1 MPKTIL
7 IVDDYPEFAQLLEER
22 LKTEGYRIETAFDG
36 SAGIEKAKALK
47 PDLILLDIMMPQVGG
62 TEVRAELM
70 KEPGT
75 RGIPIIFLTGLRAPQ
90 ANRKTPIYHDLKVI
104 GKSRDFK
111 ELLEAIQ
118 ETLKNS
124 PEL

>member
-1 MPKTIL
+1 
-7 IVDDYPEFAQLLEER
+7 
-22 LKTEGYRIETAFDG
+22 
-36 SAGIEKAKALK
+36 
-47 PDLILLDIMMPQVGG
+47 MMPQVGG

-70 KEPGT
+70 KNPVT

-90 ANRKTPIYHDLKVI
+90 TNRKTPIYHDLKVI

-124 PEL
+124 PKT